1 MPVLQFAS
9 HQSPGNI
16 WCFHFWWRWD
26 RSGISGGGSL
36 VPLWCSSTSIYVGLL
51 SSLEILFIL
60 KASMKAQ
67 FFPSNYQFSNEEVGT
82 VAVSTE
88 SFNSASSSSL
98 SLSLSLPAPWWTKGL
113 VYISAS
119 YFHSFL
125 LESSLRSMEAPLR
138 LLLRLTDTP
147 PFAFTFLWGHK
158 MFPIRVIRFLF
169 QTRLSPFLKEPW
181 LLLAGCEI
189 HSSESGDVHQTPVC
203 ASFSFYW
210 F

>member
-98 SLSLSLPAPWWTKGL
+98 SLSFSPCTMMNQRFGVHFSQLLSFVFAWIVSSVNGSSFTLASAINRHTTIRFHLSLGAQNVPDSGYTFS
-113 VYISAS
+113 VS
-119 YFHSFL
+119 H
-125 LESSLRSMEAPLR
+125 
-138 LLLRLTDTP
+138 LT
-147 PFAFTFLWGHK
+147 
-158 MFPIRVIRFLF
+158 
-169 QTRLSPFLKEPW
+169 
-181 LLLAGCEI
+181 
-189 HSSESGDVHQTPVC
+189 
-203 ASFSFYW
+203 
-210 F
+210 